1 MTEREK
7 QARKRLKGKTWDG
20 LEPMLEE
27 YAAAAREI
35 AHHTFREE
43 LGWTTDSLE
52 PLERILDQLCPAPAE
67 DTEWL
72 TLLWGSYFGEL
83 LRRLHGGNWAMTIYP
98 KSDGSAELSVPT
110 LERNGSRLYPMMKV
124 HRRLTLGPTEG
135 IPAFYDMLVTRL
147 GTVPLPI
154 H

>member
-7 QARKRLKGKTWDG
+7 QARKRFKGKTWDG
-20 LEPMLEE
+20 LEPMIEE

-35 AHHTFREE
+35 AHQNFREE
-43 LGWTTDSLE
+43 LGWTADSLE

-110 LERNGSRLYPMMKV
+110 IERNGSRLYPMMKV
-124 HRRLTLGPTEG
+124 HRRLTLGPTES
-135 IPAFYDMLVTRL
+135 IPAFYVMLAARL
-147 GTVPLPI
+147 GTVPPHI